1 MTRPSEIP
9 LRLLIYGLIAP
20 LMVGALGA
28 CGKKSS
34 DAEHEPSTSE
44 VARAT
49 TPGGA
54 ERVSTDAGKVSEPSE
69 RPVPQT
75 TTPGAGEVGRT
86 EPRVPDFSVQDLD
99 GKVVRMAD
107 FRGQV
112 VLIDFWAT
120 WCGPCRVSI
129 PHLIELYNEYSS
141 KGFTVLGISLDQRG
155 PAVVRPFVATNK
167 IPYPVVMGD
176 QATVQRFGSVRA
188 IPTAFLV
195 DAEGYIVGR
204 YEGLRDK
211 RFFEKEIEKALAGA
225 PAS

>member
-1 MTRPSEIP
+1 MARSCEIP
-9 LRLLIYGLIAP
+9 LRLLIYGLILP

-28 CGKKSS
+28 CGKKSD
-34 DAEHEPSTSE
+34 DAEHESSTPE
-44 VARAT
+44 VARVTTPGEAGQVSTDVGKVAEPPERRVPQAT
-49 TPGGA
+49 TPG
-54 ERVSTDAGKVSEPSE
+54 V
-69 RPVPQT
+69 
-75 TTPGAGEVGRT
+75 GEVGRT
-86 EPRVPDFSVQDLD
+86 ESRVPDFSVQDLD
-99 GKVVRMAD
+99 GRTVRMSD

-120 WCGPCRVSI
+120 WCGPCRMSI
-129 PHLIELYNEYSS
+129 PHLIDLYNEYSS

-155 PAVVRPFVATNK
+155 PTVVRPFVATNK

-176 QATVQRFGSVRA
+176 QATVQKFGSVRA

-195 DAEGYIVGR
+195 DPEGYIVGR

-211 RFFEKEIEKALAGA
+211 RFFQKEIEKALAGA